1 MSRIR
6 YYERTGTQV
15 SALTWSMLTSSC
27 INLFGQLT
35 HKFLVREICTKRSII
50 GRSSRALFNY
60 LLMSMY
66 IFSTA
71 APSSCPSASGV
82 DFGCP
87 IETNYGHRCFLL

>member
-6 YYERTGTQV
+6 YYDRTGTQV
-15 SALTWSMLTSSC
+15 SALMLTSSC

-50 GRSSRALFNY
+50 GRSSRALFDY
-60 LLMSMY
+60 SLLSMY
-66 IFSTA
+66 MFSMRHPHLA
-71 APSSCPSASGV
+71 QGASGV

-87 IETNYGHRCFLL
+87 IETNYGHNSFLL